1 MSRNRTRPRPSRL
14 ATAIAGIAAIY
25 GAGAWR
31 TRAVFDVAP
40 EPASVR
46 VRYKDGIY
54 TGAGRRRHGRVAATV
69 TVKGG
74 RLASVDITLCDTRFP
89 CTYLDPLPAQVLAR
103 QRPDVDAI
111 SGATES
117 AQAFSA
123 AVADALAKARRPEP
137 AP

>member
-1 MSRNRTRPRPSRL
+1 MSRHQTRPRPPIL
-14 ATAIAGIAAIY
+14 TIAIAGIAAIY
-25 GAGAWR
+25 AAGAWR
-31 TRAVFDVAP
+31 TRAAP
-40 EPASVR
+40 DLAPAGAPGR

-54 TGAGRRRHGRVAATV
+54 TGAGRRRHGRVVATV
-69 TVKGG
+69 AVKGG
-74 RLASVDITLCDTRFP
+74 RLTSVEITVCDTRFP

-123 AVADALAKARRPEP
+123 AVAEALAKARRPEP